1 MCIGSL
7 QFTSETEKL
16 VVVPVTNVVNI
27 IMQLARDPLQKPE
40 TPVFT
45 EEALNSKAKNNIKTV
60 ELQKTVYRIGKLLQ
74 MSYGQL
80 GALII
85 NENVSSGDGSL
96 EIMIPGH
103 KLNVIFCVVKLKH
116 YIQISEIL
124 EEENIQFFN
133 HIMIILH
140 SCAEKWEGWANKSEG
155 QRYVLTWKLPVIDD
169 SDNEKNE

>member
-1 MCIGSL
+1 M
-7 QFTSETEKL
+7 
-16 VVVPVTNVVNI
+16 PVTNVVNI
-27 IMQLARDPLQKPE
+27 IMQLAKDPLLKPE

-45 EEALNSKAKNNIKTV
+45 EEEINSKAKNNIKTV
-60 ELQKTVYRIGKLLQ
+60 ELQKTIYRIGKLLQ

-85 NENVSSGDGSL
+85 NENVNSGDGSL

-124 EEENIQFFN
+124 QTENIQFLN

-140 SCAEKWEGWANKSEG
+140 ACAEKWDGWANKSEG
-155 QRYVLTWKLPVIDD
+155 QKYVLTWKLPTIDD
-169 SDNEKNE
+169 ADNEKNE